1 MNTLRIV
8 FVAALALALPLTVSA
23 QDTPRFA
30 VEVEAGPVFQ
40 TRNDVRIPNNAS
52 ATRFS
57 IRDLVGSGPWPAGRV
72 YVTWNI
78 NERHGLRALVAPLS
92 ITETGVPGQTVDFAG
107 AGYSPG
113 AATQGT
119 YKFNSYRLTWRYRF
133 RHGARWTWWVGLTA
147 KVRDAN
153 IELRQGGTTSRKT
166 DLGFVP
172 LLHLAADGRLAPR
185 WHLILD
191 VDALAGGPGRAE
203 DVAIKVGYDVGRRW
217 TLAGGYRTVEGGADV
232 DAVYT
237 FAWLHYA
244 VLSAAYRF

>member
-1 MNTLRIV
+1 MNTPRILSA
-8 FVAALALALPLTVSA
+8 AALALALPLTVSA

-57 IRDLVGSGPWPAGRV
+57 VRELVGSGPWPAGRV

-92 ITETGVPGQTVDFAG
+92 ITETGVLGRAVNFAG

-113 AATQGT
+113 VATEGT

-153 IELRQGGTTSRKT
+153 IELHQGGTTSRKT

-172 LLHLAADGRLAPR
+172 LLHLAADGRLAQR